1 MNIQNIASL
10 AEQLEGLGLKN
21 SGYALLKRI
30 CFKPAA
36 FTLSQ
41 KIEKEKDQLS
51 IQLFFEKDRKQDEY
65 VLMYYDAIL
74 QKEIASVSVI
84 INGVSTAILEKTMA
98 EIDWKASFDINT
110 KKQWSVEDKA
120 SWEKEQKVEAV
131 IEDLNE
137 LENCEDGR
145 TIAVGLKLKY
155 WVGASYQELMG
166 SISPIKS
173 KSEVT
178 QRFYFF
184 QGLTGI
190 TVDEAYR
197 FLQNRWLEKQML
209 AKRKQADN
217 SQVEEAGND
226 SQVSSGSSLLVKKR
240 LNNVKRPKRQQK

>member
-10 AEQLEGLGLKN
+10 AEQLEELGFKN
-21 SGYALLKRI
+21 SGYSLLKRI

-36 FTLSQ
+36 FSLSQ
-41 KIEKEKDQLS
+41 KIENEKDQLS
-51 IQLFFEKDRKQDEY
+51 IQLFFEKDSKQDEY

-74 QKEIASVSVI
+74 QKEIASVGVT

-98 EIDWKASFDINT
+98 EIDWKASFDLNT

-145 TIAVGLKLKY
+145 TIAVGLKLNY
-155 WVGASYQELMG
+155 WAGASYQELMG

-184 QGLTGI
+184 QGQTEI

-197 FLQNRWLEKQML
+197 FLQIY
-209 AKRKQADN
+209 AT
-217 SQVEEAGND
+217 
-226 SQVSSGSSLLVKKR
+226 
-240 LNNVKRPKRQQK
+240 PQKPYR

>member
-1 MNIQNIASL
+1 MNIQKIASL

-21 SGYALLKRI
+21 SGYSLLKRI

-51 IQLFFEKDRKQDEY
+51 IQLFFEKDRKQDGY

-74 QKEIASVSVI
+74 QKEIASVSVT

-98 EIDWKASFDINT
+98 EIDWKASFDLNT

-120 SWEKEQKVEAV
+120 SYEKEQKVEAV

-155 WVGASYQELMG
+155 WAGASYQELMG

-184 QGLTGI
+184 QGLTRI

-209 AKRKQADN
+209 AKRKQTDN

-226 SQVSSGSSLLVKKR
+226 SQVSSNSGLLVKKR

>member
-10 AEQLEGLGLKN
+10 ADQLEGLGFKN
-21 SGYALLKRI
+21 SGYSLLKRI
-30 CFKPAA
+30 CFKPAV
-36 FTLSQ
+36 FSLSQ
-41 KIEKEKDQLS
+41 KIEKDKDQLS
-51 IQLFFEKDRKQDEY
+51 IQLFFEKDTKQEEY
-65 VLMYYDAIL
+65 TLMYYDAIL
-74 QKEIASVSVI
+74 QKEVASVGVT
-84 INGVSTAILEKTMA
+84 INGISIATLEKSMA
-98 EIDWKASFDINT
+98 EIDWKASFDLNT

-137 LENCEDGR
+137 LEKSEDGK
-145 TIAVGLKLKY
+145 TISVGLKLKY
-155 WVGASYQELMG
+155 WAGAPYQELMG

-173 KSEVT
+173 KFEVT

-184 QGLTGI
+184 QGQTGI

-209 AKRKQADN
+209 AKRKQTDD
-217 SQVEEAGND
+217 SQVWEAEND
-226 SQVSSGSSLLVKKR
+226 SQASSGSGLLMKKR